1 MQDGVPAI
9 FHAVAKHKHFIVPVG
24 FLLLIGVLVIPL
36 PPFMMDLMLCGN
48 IAIAAVVLMTT
59 MYMRRPLD
67 FSVFPALLLG
77 TTLFRLVLNVASTR
91 MILSI
96 ETKDPV
102 EASKAAG
109 HVIEAFANFVAG
121 SNAVVGTIISCNS
134 SSSRRVQ
141 RA

>member
-77 TTLFRLVLNVASTR
+77 TTLFRLESC
-91 MILSI
+91 LSF
-96 ETKDPV
+96 
-102 EASKAAG
+102 S
-109 HVIEAFANFVAG
+109 
-121 SNAVVGTIISCNS
+121 SSCNS

>member
-24 FLLLIGVLVIPL
+24 FLLLIGVLVVPL
-36 PPFMMDLMLCGN
+36 PPFMIDLLLCSN

-121 SNAVVGTIISCNS
+121 ENPIVG
-134 SSSRRVQ
+134 
-141 RA
+141 